1 MDGLKNYLIAVCSAA
16 ILSAIIKQLIGKS
29 KMSSVT
35 VNLLSGL
42 FVAICI
48 ISPWKDF
55 SLQDL
60 EIYNPLHTQSGQS
73 YVETGKRITQNQIDA
88 IITEKVESYILEK
101 TNQLHLQV
109 EVRVE
114 LAEDGVPF
122 KSIVSGK
129 LSPEEK
135 KTLSAFLEKEI
146 GVQKEMQIWK

>member
-16 ILSAIIKQLIGKS
+16 ILSAILKQLIGKS
-29 KMSSVT
+29 KMSSGT

-73 YVETGKRITQNQIDA
+73 YVETGKQITQNQIDA

-146 GVQKEMQIWK
+146 GIQKEMQIWK

>member
-1 MDGLKNYLIAVCSAA
+1 VDGVKNYLIAVCSAA
-16 ILSAIIKQLIGKS
+16 ILSAILKQLIGKS

-146 GVQKEMQIWK
+146 GIQKEMQIWK

>member
-16 ILSAIIKQLIGKS
+16 ILSAILKQLIGKS
-29 KMSSVT
+29 KMSSGT

-60 EIYNPLHTQSGQS
+60 EIYNPLHTQLGQS

-88 IITEKVESYILEK
+88 IISEKIESYILEK
-101 TNQLHLQV
+101 ANQLGVQV
-109 EVRVE
+109 EVSVE
-114 LAEDGVPF
+114 LAEDSIPF
-122 KSIVSGK
+122 KSIVSGR

-146 GVQKEMQIWK
+146 GIQKEMQIWK

>member
-16 ILSAIIKQLIGKS
+16 ILSAILKQLIGKS
-29 KMSSVT
+29 KMSSGT

-60 EIYNPLHTQSGQS
+60 EIYNPLHTQLGQS
-73 YVETGKRITQNQIDA
+73 YVETGKQITQNQIDA

-146 GVQKEMQIWK
+146 GIQKEMQIWK

>member
-1 MDGLKNYLIAVCSAA
+1 MDGVKNYLIAVCSAA
-16 ILSAIIKQLIGKS
+16 ILSAILKQLIGKS
-29 KMSSVT
+29 KMSSAT

-88 IITEKVESYILEK
+88 IITERVESYILEK

-146 GVQKEMQIWK
+146 GIQKEMQIWK

>member
-16 ILSAIIKQLIGKS
+16 ILSAILKQLIGKS

-35 VNLLSGL
+35 VNILSGL

-146 GVQKEMQIWK
+146 GIQKEMQIWK

>member
-1 MDGLKNYLIAVCSAA
+1 MDGVKNYLIAVCSAA
-16 ILSAIIKQLIGKS
+16 ILSAILKQLIGKS
-29 KMSSVT
+29 KMSSAT

-101 TNQLHLQV
+101 TDQLHLQV

-146 GVQKEMQIWK
+146 GIQKEMQIWK

>member
-1 MDGLKNYLIAVCSAA
+1 MDGVKNYLIAVCSAA
-16 ILSAIIKQLIGKS
+16 ILSAILKQLIGKS

-146 GVQKEMQIWK
+146 GIQKEMQIWK

>member
-16 ILSAIIKQLIGKS
+16 ILSAILKQLIGKS
-29 KMSSVT
+29 KMSSGT

-60 EIYNPLHTQSGQS
+60 EIYNPLHTQLGQS

-146 GVQKEMQIWK
+146 GIQKEMQIWK

>member
-1 MDGLKNYLIAVCSAA
+1 MDGVKNYLIAVCSAA
-16 ILSAIIKQLIGKS
+16 ILSAILKQLIGKS

-88 IITEKVESYILEK
+88 IISEKIESYILEK
-101 TNQLHLQV
+101 ANQLGVQV
-109 EVRVE
+109 EVSVE
-114 LAEDGVPF
+114 LAEDSIPF
-122 KSIVSGK
+122 KSIVSGR

-146 GVQKEMQIWK
+146 GIQKEMQIWK

>member
-1 MDGLKNYLIAVCSAA
+1 MDGVKNYLIAVCSAA
-16 ILSAIIKQLIGKS
+16 ILSAILKQQIGKS
-29 KMSSVT
+29 KMSSAT

-146 GVQKEMQIWK
+146 GIQKEMQIWK

>member
-16 ILSAIIKQLIGKS
+16 ILSAILKQLVGKT
-29 KMSSVT
+29 KMSGGT
-35 VNLLSGL
+35 VHLLSGL

-55 SLQDL
+55 TLQDL
-60 EIYNPLHTQSGQS
+60 EMYNPLVTQYGQT
-73 YVETGKRITQNQIDA
+73 YVETGKQITQNQIDA

-101 TNQLHLQV
+101 ANQLGVQV

-114 LAEDGVPF
+114 LTEDSIPF
-122 KSIVSGK
+122 KSIVSGR

-135 KTLSAFLEKEI
+135 KTLSAFLQKEI
-146 GVQKEMQIWK
+146 GIQEEMQIWK

>member
-1 MDGLKNYLIAVCSAA
+1 VDGVKNYLIAVCSAA
-16 ILSAIIKQLIGKS
+16 ILSAILKQLIGKS

-114 LAEDGVPF
+114 LAKDGVQF

-146 GVQKEMQIWK
+146 GIQKEMQIWK

>member
-16 ILSAIIKQLIGKS
+16 ILSAILKQLIGKS

-146 GVQKEMQIWK
+146 GIQKEMQIWK

>member
-16 ILSAIIKQLIGKS
+16 ILSAILKQLIGKS
-29 KMSSVT
+29 KMSSGT

-60 EIYNPLHTQSGQS
+60 EIYNPLHTQLGQS

-88 IITEKVESYILEK
+88 IISEKIESYILEK

-146 GVQKEMQIWK
+146 GIQKEMQIWK

>member
-1 MDGLKNYLIAVCSAA
+1 MDGVKNYLIAVCSAA
-16 ILSAIIKQLIGKS
+16 ILSAILKQLIGKS
-29 KMSSVT
+29 KMSSAT

-146 GVQKEMQIWK
+146 GIQKEMQIWK

>member
-16 ILSAIIKQLIGKS
+16 ILSAILKRLVGKS
-29 KMSSVT
+29 KMCGGT
-35 VNLLSGL
+35 VHLLAGL

-55 SLQDL
+55 TLQDL
-60 EIYNPLHTQSGQS
+60 EMYNPLITQHGQT
-73 YVETGKRITQNQIDA
+73 YVETGKQITQNQIDA

-146 GVQKEMQIWK
+146 GIQKEMQIWK

>member
-1 MDGLKNYLIAVCSAA
+1 MDGVKNYLMAVCSAA
-16 ILSAIIKQLIGKS
+16 ILSAILKQLIGKS

-146 GVQKEMQIWK
+146 GIQKEMQIWK

>member
-1 MDGLKNYLIAVCSAA
+1 MDGVKNYLIAVCSAA
-16 ILSAIIKQLIGKS
+16 ILSAILKQLIGKS

>member
-16 ILSAIIKQLIGKS
+16 ILSAILKQLIGKS
-29 KMSSVT
+29 KMSSGT

-42 FVAICI
+42 FMAICI

-60 EIYNPLHTQSGQS
+60 EIYNPLHTQLGQS

-88 IITEKVESYILEK
+88 IISEKIESYILEK
-101 TNQLHLQV
+101 ANQLGVQV
-109 EVRVE
+109 EVSVE
-114 LAEDGVPF
+114 LAEDSIPF
-122 KSIVSGK
+122 KSIVSGR

-146 GVQKEMQIWK
+146 GIQKEMQIWK

>member
-1 MDGLKNYLIAVCSAA
+1 MDGVKNYLIAVCSAA
-16 ILSAIIKQLIGKS
+16 ILSAILKQLIGKS

-73 YVETGKRITQNQIDA
+73 YVETGKRITQNQINA

-146 GVQKEMQIWK
+146 GIQKEMQIWK